1 MTRKLQLNLQE
12 LREAE
17 EEKLKAEENL
27 RKSTQVESLR
37 RKEVEDEE
45 EVEELLRFDDGEED
59 KFYSSTDDLDK
70 LVAQSVARFFSRA
83 QNQKLGKL

>member
-17 EEKLKAEENL
+17 EEKLMAEEHL
-27 RKSTQVESLR
+27 RKSTQVEALR
-37 RKEVEDEE
+37 RKAEDEEEE
-45 EVEELLRFDDGEED
+45 EVEELMHFEDDEED
-59 KFYSSTDDLDK
+59 KFYSATDDLDR

-83 QNQKLGKL
+83 QTFKNR

>member
-1 MTRKLQLNLQE
+1 MTRKLQLNLQD

-45 EVEELLRFDDGEED
+45 EVEELLRLDDGEED
-59 KFYSSTDDLDK
+59 KFYSSTDDLDR
-70 LVAQSVARFFSRA
+70 LVAQSVARYFSRV
-83 QNQKLGKL
+83 QTPKTQ

>member
-17 EEKLKAEENL
+17 EEKLRAEESL
-27 RKSTQVESLR
+27 RKSTQAEALR
-37 RKEVEDEE
+37 RKEAEDKEE
-45 EVEELLRFDDGEED
+45 EVEELMRFDDEEED
-59 KFYSSTDDLDK
+59 KFYSSTDDLDR

-83 QNQKLGKL
+83 QTFKNR

>member
-1 MTRKLQLNLQE
+1 MTRKLQLNLQD

-17 EEKLKAEENL
+17 EEKLKAEESL

-45 EVEELLRFDDGEED
+45 EVEELLRLDDGEED
-59 KFYSSTDDLDK
+59 KFYSSTDDLDR
-70 LVAQSVARFFSRA
+70 LVAQSVARYFSRV
-83 QNQKLGKL
+83 QTPKTQ

>member
-17 EEKLKAEENL
+17 EERLKAEEGL
-27 RKSTQVESLR
+27 RKSTQAEALR
-37 RKEVEDEE
+37 RKASEDDEE
-45 EVEELLRFDDGEED
+45 EVEELVRFDDAEEE
-59 KFYSSTDDLDK
+59 KWYSSTDDLDK

-83 QNQKLGKL
+83 QTFKNR